1 MINLGGEVM
10 ATSSIMRNVRIKDQK
25 LVKNLVV
32 ALENAKETSD
42 NKVQLKRPYNEMKP
56 EDIKKI
62 FGENNDRI

>member
-1 MINLGGEVM
+1 M

-42 NKVQLKRPYNEMKP
+42 DKVELKRPYYEMTT
-56 EDIKKI
+56 EDIKKV

>member
-1 MINLGGEVM
+1 M

-42 NKVQLKRPYNEMKP
+42 NKVELKRPYREMSVD
-56 EDIKKI
+56 DIKKI
-62 FGENNDRI
+62 FGENDDRI

>member
-1 MINLGGEVM
+1 M